1 MQKELAKEQKMRKLE
16 LQQKL
21 DRKSK
26 KKSLQADWRRGA
38 TNYISWSMPS
48 LKNESLDSSMESDDS
63 SEYSAGQQPAP
74 HNTCIKVERDSDAD
88 RSHYSS
94 HGGIMNEGPIR
105 VNQINVTVG
114 QRHSEIVPNEPQLP
128 PSRHDTKSSDFKQS
142 DTT

>member
-26 KKSLQADWRRGA
+26 KKSLQADWRCGA

-48 LKNESLDSSMESDDS
+48 LKNESFDSSMESDDS

-74 HNTCIKVERDSDAD
+74 QNANIKVERDSDAD
-88 RSHYSS
+88 RSRYSS
-94 HGGIMNEGPIR
+94 HGGIMNEGPIQ

-114 QRHSEIVPNEPQLP
+114 QRHSEIVPNEQRKP
-128 PSRHDTKSSDFKQS
+128 PSRLESKSSDFR
-142 DTT
+142 